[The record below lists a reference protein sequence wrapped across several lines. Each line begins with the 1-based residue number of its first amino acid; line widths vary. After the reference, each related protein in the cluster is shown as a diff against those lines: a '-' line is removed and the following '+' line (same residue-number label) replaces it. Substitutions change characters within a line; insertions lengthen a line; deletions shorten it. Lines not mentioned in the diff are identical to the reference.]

1 MYQPLGIYQINNKQR
16 HETELFILS
25 KIEHSVFA
33 ISVDKYYL
41 FHEFET
47 TVTH

>member
-1 MYQPLGIYQINNKQR
+1 MNQPLGIYQINNKQR

-33 ISVDKYYL
+33 FSVDKYYL